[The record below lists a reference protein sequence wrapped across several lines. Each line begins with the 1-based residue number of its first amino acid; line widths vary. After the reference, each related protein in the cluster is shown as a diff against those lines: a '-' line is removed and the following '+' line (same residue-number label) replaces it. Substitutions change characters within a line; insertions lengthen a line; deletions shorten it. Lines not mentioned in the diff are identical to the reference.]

1 MFLVPKNACKGA
13 LIRSPLTPG
22 LRRNAAHRE
31 ASRPVW
37 TTDARAGDMARR
49 RKGGA
54 RVARPKKQ
62 MQDARTERLNLRL
75 QPDERAEVETR
86 AVALGLTP
94 SDYAR
99 RLIIGGRLAN
109 VVTVKA
115 DPSLVLAINRAGVNL
130 NQIAR
135 TMNSGAGHIPLDLA
149 DTLERIN
156 RLLDR
161 LQEDE

>member
-1 MFLVPKNACKGA
+1 MTRGEEVCA
-13 LIRSPLTPG
+13 
-22 LRRNAAHRE
+22 
-31 ASRPVW
+31 
-37 TTDARAGDMARR
+37 
-49 RKGGA
+49 
-54 RVARPKKQ
+54 VARPKKQ
-62 MQDARTERLNLRL
+62 MQDARSERLNLRL

-99 RLIIGGRLAN
+99 RLVIGGRLAS
-109 VVTVKA
+109 VVAAKA

-149 DTLERIN
+149 DTLARIN
-156 RLLDR
+156 SLLDR
-161 LQEDE
+161 LQGDE

>member
-1 MFLVPKNACKGA
+1 MPRKRGV
-13 LIRSPLTPG
+13 
-22 LRRNAAHRE
+22 AATL
-31 ASRPVW
+31 ASRRP
-37 TTDARAGDMARR
+37 RR
-49 RKGGA
+49 GTWPGGEEVCA
-54 RVARPKKQ
+54 VARPKKQ
-62 MQDARTERLNLRL
+62 QQEARSERLNLRL
-75 QPDERAEVETR
+75 QPDERADIEAR
-86 AVALGLTP
+86 AVALGITP

-99 RLIIGGRLAN
+99 RLVIGGRLAS
-109 VVTVKA
+109 VVAKKA

-135 TMNSGAGHIPLDLA
+135 TMNSGAGHVPLDLA